1 MIMKRDFLTFND
13 LEAPEVLALFD
24 NAAGM
29 KADRKIGKR
38 GGSLAHLTVGML
50 FDKPSTRTRVSFEAG
65 VNELGGAVVF
75 LHRSETQM
83 SRAEPVSHSARV
95 LSRYLDALVIRTFD
109 QTEIEEWARHA
120 SIPVINALTDEYH
133 PCQVLCD
140 LFTIWER
147 KGSLDNLKAAWI
159 GDGNNMARSWINAAA
174 VMGFELS
181 LAVPAGYE
189 PHPEVLDK
197 ARNKAEKPITL
208 THEPAEAVQGAQV
221 INTDVWASMGQEDE
235 AETRA
240 DIFRPFQV
248 NADLVSKAEPGA
260 LVLHCLPAHLGE
272 EITED
277 VLEGPQSVVFDQ
289 AENRLHGQK
298 ALLEF
303 LIAGRRE

>member
-1 MIMKRDFLTFND
+1 MKRDYLTFYD
-13 LEAPEVLALFD
+13 LEASEVLALFE
-24 NAAGM
+24 AASRL
-29 KADRKIGKR
+29 KADRNMGKR
-38 GGSLAHLTVGML
+38 GGSLIYHTVGML
-50 FDKPSTRTRVSFEAG
+50 FDKPSTRTRTSFEAG
-65 VNELGGAVVF
+65 VNELGGGVVF

-83 SRAEPVSHSARV
+83 SRNEPVSHTARV
-95 LSRYLDALVIRTFD
+95 MSRYLDALVIRTFD
-109 QTEIEEWARHA
+109 QSEIEALAEHA
-120 SIPVINALTDEYH
+120 SIPVINALTDDYH

-159 GDGNNMARSWINAAA
+159 GDGNNMAHSWINAAA

-189 PHPEVLDK
+189 PRADILEA
-197 ARNKAEKPITL
+197 ARKKSNKPITL
-208 THEPAEAVQGAQV
+208 TNDPVEAVKDASI

-235 AETRA
+235 AEARA

-248 NADLVSKAEPGA
+248 NADLVAKAAPGA

-277 VLEGPQSVVFDQ
+277 VLEGPQSVIFDQ
-289 AENRLHGQK
+289 VENRLHGQK

-303 LIAGRRE
+303 LITGQKK

>member
-1 MIMKRDFLTFND
+1 MKRDFLTFYD
-13 LEAPEVLALFD
+13 LEASEVLALFE
-24 NAAGM
+24 AASRL
-29 KADRKIGKR
+29 KVDRNMGKR
-38 GGSLAHLTVGML
+38 GGSLTHHTVGML
-50 FDKPSTRTRVSFEAG
+50 FDKPSTRTRTSFEAG
-65 VNELGGAVVF
+65 VNELGGGVVF

-83 SRAEPVSHSARV
+83 SRNEPVSHTARV
-95 LSRYLDALVIRTFD
+95 MSRYLDALVIRTFD
-109 QTEIEEWARHA
+109 QSEIEALAEHA
-120 SIPVINALTDEYH
+120 SIPVINALTDDYH

-159 GDGNNMARSWINAAA
+159 GDGNNMAHSWINAAA
-174 VMGFELS
+174 VMDFELA

-189 PHPEVLDK
+189 PRADILEA
-197 ARNKAEKPITL
+197 ARKKSNKPITL
-208 THEPAEAVQGAQV
+208 TNDPVEAVKDASV

-235 AETRA
+235 AEVRA

-248 NADLVSKAEPGA
+248 NAGLVAKAAPGA

-277 VLEGPQSVVFDQ
+277 VLEGPQSVIFDQ
-289 AENRLHGQK
+289 VENRLHGQK

-303 LIAGRRE
+303 LITGQKK